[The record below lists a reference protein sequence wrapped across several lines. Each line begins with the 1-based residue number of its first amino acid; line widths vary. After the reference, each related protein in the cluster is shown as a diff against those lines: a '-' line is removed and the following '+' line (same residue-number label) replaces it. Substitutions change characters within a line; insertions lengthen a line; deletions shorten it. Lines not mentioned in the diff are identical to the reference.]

1 MKRIEPAYYPKTFY
15 LKTWIEN
22 DENKRQTDK
31 QTSRQTDK
39 QTNRQADKQT
49 NRQADKQTNI
59 QTDKQT
65 DRQTD
70 KQTDKQTYIRTFLRI
85 AEKGNFSF
93 QTSRPPSTVVCRRRS
108 EPGPGAVRLLVVV
121 LPLPQLSLDHDFGR
135 HEVVAGRR
143 RRHRASSERVAFA
156 LGNVVRKHRRWNRR
170 TVIIFLGKWKPET
183 KRKSLRTKN
192 TT

>member
-31 QTSRQTDK
+31 QTSRQTYK
-39 QTNRQADKQT
+39 QTNR
-49 NRQADKQTNI
+49 
-59 QTDKQT
+59 QT

-93 QTSRPPSTVVCRRRS
+93 QTSRPPSTIVCRRRS

-135 HEVVAGRR
+135 HKVVAGRRR

-156 LGNVVRKHRRWNRR
+156 LGNVVRRHRRWNRR
-170 TVIIFLGKWKPET
+170 TVIVFLGKWKPET
-183 KRKSLRTKN
+183 KRKSMRIKN

>member
-1 MKRIEPAYYPKTFY
+1 MRRIEPAYYPKTFY
-15 LKTWIEN
+15 PNTWIEN
-22 DENKRQTDK
+22 DENKRQ
-31 QTSRQTDK
+31 
-39 QTNRQADKQT
+39 ADKQAS
-49 NRQADKQTNI
+49 RQAGKKTN
-59 QTDKQT
+59 
-65 DRQTD
+65 RQTD

-135 HEVVAGRR
+135 HKVVAGRR
-143 RRHRASSERVAFA
+143 RRHRASSERITFA

-170 TVIIFLGKWKPET
+170 TVIVFLGKWKPET
-183 KRKSLRTKN
+183 IRKSLRIKN
-192 TT
+192 TA